1 MKKYNVD
8 IIMEYKELI
17 ENEPYLFIIE
27 EMKKDLKEELLNNN
41 TQDSNYF
48 IINEF
53 SRHIEP
59 EVLIENLLKYFS
71 IQEGLIADISK
82 AISGMKSGF
91 INKHDKIVARDKKWL
106 SQHKKGILALDFSE
120 IELEVLSDY
129 KVTFEQLVNRHNIFD
144 KIFVNSE
151 NNEDLPNKLRR
162 FEDKNE
168 DLKNGLD
175 NYFRTGTSR
184 REIGLRKLSGDEAK
198 VAVENM
204 IAYCESFI
212 NGKKFLEEKMNN
224 VLVSVN
230 DSKVEESYT
239 VLDVL
244 KEAGDNIDKLLKE
257 PADVDFKGEKR
268 KEKNKQETKEE
279 NSNKS
284 DENVDDA
291 MKEPADVD
299 FVEGGKNNKEAD
311 DSTEKEIHKEENN
324 ENEESVSEDKPQRG
338 VRDRQIGIAV
348 LLTVAEERYFD
359 YINILK
365 GLVE

>member
-17 ENEPYLFIIE
+17 ENESFLIIIE

-53 SRHIEP
+53 NRNIEP
-59 EVLIENLLKYFS
+59 ELLIENLLEYFS
-71 IQEGLIADISK
+71 IQEGLIADVSK

-91 INKHDKIVARDKKWL
+91 GNKHDKIVARDKKWL
-106 SQHKKGILALDFSE
+106 NQHKKGILALDFSE

-224 VLVSVN
+224 VLIAVN
-230 DSKVEESYT
+230 DSKVEETYT
-239 VLDVL
+239 ALDIL
-244 KEAGDNIDKLLKE
+244 KEAEENIDKLLKE
-257 PADVDFKGEKR
+257 PADVEFKGGKKKDKNTTKPEEKV
-268 KEKNKQETKEE
+268 N
-279 NSNKS
+279 NSE
-284 DENVDDA
+284 ENVDSA
-291 MKEPADVD
+291 MKEPVDVD
-299 FVEGGKNNKEAD
+299 FVEDKKDDNKEVED
-311 DSTEKEIHKEENN
+311 NTDEEIPEEDNN
-324 ENEESVSEDKPQRG
+324 ENEGNAPEDKPQRG

-365 GLVE
+365 GLAE